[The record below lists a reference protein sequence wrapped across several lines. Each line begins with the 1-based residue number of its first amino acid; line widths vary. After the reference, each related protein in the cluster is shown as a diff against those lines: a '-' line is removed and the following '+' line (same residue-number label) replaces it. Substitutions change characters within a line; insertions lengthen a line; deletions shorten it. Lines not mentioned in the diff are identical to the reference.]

1 MTSGSAE
8 TGIVVTAALTGPIAS
23 KADHP
28 ALPTSP
34 EEIAKAAAEARA
46 AGAAVVHLHFRDE
59 AGRPTADLRVAGRTL
74 ELLQEETDALVQ
86 VSTGVGLEVP
96 FAERAKLVELRPRMA
111 SLNVCSM
118 TFGAGEFR
126 NPPDE
131 VRKLAYRM
139 QELGVKP
146 ELEVYDTGH
155 IDVALS
161 LAAEGLLAP
170 PLQFSIVMGVK
181 GGMPAT
187 PEALVQASRLLPSD
201 AIWQIVAIGRS
212 HTSMLALAIA
222 LGANARTGLEDTLML
237 RRGVQAPDNAS
248 LVRRAVEV
256 AAAFGRVP
264 LDVEATEARLQ
275 LPEVVAV

>member
-1 MTSGSAE
+1 MTSGSQDA
-8 TGIVVTAALTGPIAS
+8 GIVVTAALTGPIAS
-23 KADHP
+23 KTDHP

-34 EEIAKAAAEARA
+34 EEIAKAAAQART

-59 AGRPTADLRVAGRTL
+59 GGRPTADLRIAERTL
-74 ELLQEETDALVQ
+74 ELVQEKTDALVQ
-86 VSTGVGLEVP
+86 VSTGVGLDVP
-96 FAERAKLVELRPRMA
+96 YAERAKLVELRPRMA

-131 VRKLAYRM
+131 VQRLAYRM

-161 LAAEGLLAP
+161 LAAEGLLAS

-187 PEALVQASRLLPSD
+187 PEALVQVSKLLPHD
-201 AIWQIVAIGRS
+201 AIWQIVAIGRG

-248 LVRRAVEV
+248 LVRRAVEI
-256 AAAFGRVP
+256 AAAFGRDP
-264 LDVEATEARLQ
+264 LDVEATAARLH
-275 LPEVVAV
+275 LPQVVAA

>member
-1 MTSGSAE
+1 MMPASPDA
-8 TGIVVTAALTGPIAS
+8 GIVVTAALTGPIAS

-34 EEIAKAAAEARA
+34 EEIAKAAAQART

-59 AGRPTADLRVAGRTL
+59 GGRPTADLRIAERTL
-74 ELLQEETDALVQ
+74 ELVQEETDALVQ
-86 VSTGVGLEVP
+86 VSTGVGLDVP
-96 FAERAKLVELRPRMA
+96 YAERAKLVELRPRMA

-131 VRKLAYRM
+131 VQRLAYRM

-161 LAAEGLLAP
+161 LAAEGLLAS

-187 PEALVQASRLLPSD
+187 PEALVQVSKLLPHD
-201 AIWQIVAIGRS
+201 AIWQIVAIGRG

-248 LVRRAVEV
+248 LVRRAVEI
-256 AAAFGRVP
+256 AAAFGRDP
-264 LDVEATEARLQ
+264 LDVEATAARLH
-275 LPEVVAV
+275 LPQVVAA

>member
-1 MTSGSAE
+1 MMPASPDA
-8 TGIVVTAALTGPIAS
+8 GIVVTAALTGPIAS

-34 EEIAKAAAEARA
+34 EEIAKAAAQART

-59 AGRPTADLRVAGRTL
+59 GGRPTADLRIAERTL
-74 ELLQEETDALVQ
+74 ELVQEETDALVQ
-86 VSTGVGLEVP
+86 VSTGVGLDVP
-96 FAERAKLVELRPRMA
+96 YAERAKLVELRPRMA

-131 VRKLAYRM
+131 VQRLAYRM
-139 QELGVKP
+139 QELAVKP

-161 LAAEGLLAP
+161 LAAEGLLAS

-187 PEALVQASRLLPSD
+187 PEALVQVSKLLPHD
-201 AIWQIVAIGRS
+201 AIWQIVAIGRG

-248 LVRRAVEV
+248 LVRRAVEI
-256 AAAFGRVP
+256 AAAFGRDP
-264 LDVEATEARLQ
+264 LDAEATAARLH
-275 LPEVVAV
+275 LPQVVAA